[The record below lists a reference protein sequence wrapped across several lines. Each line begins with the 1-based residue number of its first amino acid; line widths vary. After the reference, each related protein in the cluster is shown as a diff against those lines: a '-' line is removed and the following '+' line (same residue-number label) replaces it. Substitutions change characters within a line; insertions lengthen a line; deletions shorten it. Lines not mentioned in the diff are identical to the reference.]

1 MQDND
6 WLREGFNE
14 LKSIMKEIKDDI
26 NDMKIESIKHK
37 NDIDS
42 AHTKLRAIEDV
53 VKDVVDLKPR
63 IIVLEQSNNKG
74 WIRDTL
80 NDGRKALIN
89 ATCIF
94 LMIFLP
100 MSCSNIKKSA
110 EQTVQVITSQSLNS
124 RDSSK

>member
-1 MQDND
+1 MQDNE

-63 IIVLEQSNNKG
+63 IIVLEQTASKG
-74 WIRDTL
+74 WFKETL
-80 NDGRKALIN
+80 NDGRKSLIN

-110 EQTVQVITSQSLNS
+110 EQTVQVITSQSINS